1 MTTAESTSRAQVFA
15 NLEAS
20 RKTFLE
26 AIDGLS
32 DADLTKTAFDQWSV
46 KDLIAHVSSWDEI
59 GATDLERASR
69 GHIPALLSFKDE
81 EIDDWNASLM
91 RGRLGFTLPQVQ
103 YEISDRHNRLIE
115 VLKSAPDALVT
126 GPLVARLTSV
136 IIEHDTDHA
145 NQIREWRQTT
155 GA

>member
-1 MTTAESTSRAQVFA
+1 MTTETRTAATVIAD
-15 NLEAS
+15 LEKA
-20 RKTFLE
+20 RTQFLE
-26 AIDGLS
+26 AINGLS

-69 GHIPALLSFKDE
+69 GHIPALMSFKDE
-81 EIDDWNASLM
+81 EIDDWNTSLM

-103 YEISDRHNRLIE
+103 HELSDRRQRLIE
-115 VLKSAPDALVT
+115 VLKAAPEALVA
-126 GPLVARLTSV
+126 GPLTARLTSV
-136 IIEHDTDHA
+136 LIEHDTGHA
-145 NQIREWRQTT
+145 REIRAWRDSA